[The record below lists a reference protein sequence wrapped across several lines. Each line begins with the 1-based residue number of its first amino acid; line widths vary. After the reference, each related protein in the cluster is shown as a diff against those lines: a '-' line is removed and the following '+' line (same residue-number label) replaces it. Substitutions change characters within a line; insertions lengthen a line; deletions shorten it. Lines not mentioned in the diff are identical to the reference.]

1 MVGVVGVEVDYLV
14 DKMVEGQ
21 VGVDKA
27 DFGKECTAVVELA
40 VDNVVV
46 ETAGFDMA
54 VGEAAV
60 ELASHVG
67 VGSIDAQHGPAPTYV
82 GFEER
87 FVLVAV
93 VNRMDGL
100 YVVVGRVDWVEESDI
115 PEVPWDLL
123 PDHFQNF

>member
-1 MVGVVGVEVDYLV
+1 MVV
-14 DKMVEGQ
+14 GQ

-27 DFGKECTAVVELA
+27 DFGKECTAVVEVV
-40 VDNVVV
+40 VDNVVA

-67 VGSIDAQHGPAPTYV
+67 VESIDAQHGPVPTYV
-82 GFEER
+82 DFGER

-93 VNRMDGL
+93 VNRVDGL
-100 YVVVGRVDWVEESDI
+100 YVVVGKVD
-115 PEVPWDLL
+115 
-123 PDHFQNF
+123 